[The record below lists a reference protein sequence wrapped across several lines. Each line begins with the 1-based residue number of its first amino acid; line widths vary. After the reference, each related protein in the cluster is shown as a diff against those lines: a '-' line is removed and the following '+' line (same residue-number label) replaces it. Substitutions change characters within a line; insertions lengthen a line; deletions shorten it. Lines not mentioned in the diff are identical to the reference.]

1 MLYGWRSLEITVRK
15 GPKAI
20 VSRLN
25 SKTLKHQRTPDSREL
40 LIARAHAKF
49 SIPTLKPSSTQ
60 KPKRFS
66 ARQTTLILQQNR
78 NTTLN
83 IKRWASQSH
92 AEPIGT
98 PKLTIGHFNA
108 LLREELQLH
117 PPEHRHKLPQPGNPD
132 KPLVQIH
139 PQ

>member
-83 IKRWASQSH
+83 IKKQAAQSH
-92 AEPIGT
+92 AKPIET
-98 PKLTIGHFNA
+98 PKLTIGHFIA
-108 LLREELQLH
+108 LQREEIQLH
-117 PPEHRHKLPQPGNPD
+117 PPEDRHKLLQPENLE
-132 KPLVQIH
+132 KPLV
-139 PQ
+139 